1 VTLAIFTDLVINFRD
16 YYISDYFAAAALI
29 AMCLPDRF

>member
-1 VTLAIFTDLVINFRD
+1 MTEILIDLALNWPD
-16 YYISDYFAAAALI
+16 YYISDYFLAAALV